1 MVCAW
6 DLFMAMAKL
15 NLTGN
20 LLNLKGREISS
31 EGDND
36 SLGM

>member
-15 NLTGN
+15 NLTGESLELERKRN
-20 LLNLKGREISS
+20 IIRGR
-31 EGDND
+31 
-36 SLGM
+36 